1 MRVCC
6 AKVQRQQASHPSEAG
21 CMVELTV
28 FSGQVCA
35 RRHLAGAFLLWLR
48 TQELSASG
56 EGGKNCTSF
65 SSVAVRPADL
75 QMTICGLGM
84 CKQEVCQ

>member
-35 RRHLAGAFLLWLR
+35 RRHLAGVFLLWLR
-48 TQELSASG
+48 TQELSALIELSYG
-56 EGGKNCTSF
+56 
-65 SSVAVRPADL
+65 VAAVPA
-75 QMTICGLGM
+75 QP
-84 CKQEVCQ
+84 EHH

>member
-48 TQELSASG
+48 TQELSANG
-56 EGGKNCTSF
+56 ARAIDLCGVRILLD
-65 SSVAVRPADL
+65 SSKGW
-75 QMTICGLGM
+75 QSN
-84 CKQEVCQ
+84 